1 MFLTYFKYF
10 RKIIFISD
18 TLFYMFVCIII
29 FKATLKKQV
38 KTTKKMFENIF
49 FDCKTVIENSCQT
62 IHSILQKFLI

>member
-1 MFLTYFKYF
+1 
-10 RKIIFISD
+10 
-18 TLFYMFVCIII
+18 MFVCIII